1 MAHSNETEIGAL
13 IREERF
19 VEAMAKLVRLLKKH
33 GGNTVHAAEEEGV
46 HHATLKRWVVNLDG
60 AGQPIRSA
68 LVEIREAAA
77 KKLAKP
83 KVARTRQSA

>member
-1 MAHSNETEIGAL
+1 MAHCNETEIGAL
-13 IREERF
+13 IREEQYDD
-19 VEAMAKLVRLLKKH
+19 AMAKLVRLLKKH

-60 AGQPIRSA
+60 AGQPIRKA
-68 LVEIREAAA
+68 LEEMREAAA

-83 KVARTRQSA
+83 KVVRARKTA